1 MKSFPHLLPFL
12 LLVSAPFAI
21 ANPPVRP
28 DRESAIYAVG
38 ETVRWNIDV
47 SSWPQG
53 FNSPRYRIKSGGV
66 RQIKEGTFEVTDHK
80 ASVEFAPDSPGW
92 LNFEAEGLMDD
103 GTKLSAST
111 GVMVSPE
118 KLTQAIPPPEDF
130 GAFWEKKLKELADV
144 PVNPVLADG
153 DSGNPAVI
161 YQTITLDHFRGSHIR
176 GQIARPA
183 APGKFPALLCL
194 QYAGVYGLDKNTVV
208 NHGAEGWLCLNIQA
222 HDIEPTGPESYYQSL
237 TDGTLKG
244 YESIGMDDR
253 ETCYFLRMYL
263 ACYRAADY
271 LTSRGDWDGKILVAN
286 GASQGGL
293 QAFITAAL
301 HPKVT
306 AALVCVPAGCD
317 SGAPEAGRLPAYP
330 WLIQFPAGPA
340 AAARVRETGRY
351 FDVANF
357 MPRVKCPLLVGIGG
371 VDTVCPPP
379 GIYAALNRSEAPKE
393 IVFMP
398 SIGHGGPHDAYT
410 ARFQS
415 WLAALKSETSPIH

>member
-1 MKSFPHLLPFL
+1 MKSSFHHLAVL
-12 LLVSAPFAI
+12 LLLSALVSR
-21 ANPPVRP
+21 ANPAVQA
-28 DRESAIYAVG
+28 DRESATYSVG
-38 ETVRWNIDV
+38 ETVHWNIDA
-47 SSWPQG
+47 SAWPPE
-53 FNSPRYRIKSGGV
+53 FKNPRFHIKTGGV
-66 RQIKEGTFEVTDHK
+66 RQIKEGALEVNDHK
-80 ASVEFAPDSPGW
+80 AVVAFTPDSPGW
-92 LNFEAEGLMDD
+92 FNFEAEALMAD
-103 GTKLSAST
+103 GTKLNAST

-130 GAFWEKKLKELADV
+130 EEFWAMKLKELAAI
-144 PVNPVLADG
+144 PVNPVLEG
-153 DSGNPAVI
+153 GSSENPAVI

-194 QYAGVYGLDKNTVV
+194 QYAGVYGLDQSTVL
-208 NHGAEGWLCLNIQA
+208 NHAADGWLCLNIQA
-222 HDIEPTGPESYYQSL
+222 HDIKPTGPQSYYQAL
-237 TDGTLKG
+237 TDGSLKG

-271 LTSRGDWDGKILVAN
+271 LTSRDDWDGNILVAN
-286 GASQGGL
+286 GYSQGGL
-293 QAFITAAL
+293 QSFITAAL

-306 AALVCVPAGCD
+306 AVLACVPAGCD

-330 WLIQFPAGPA
+330 WMIQFPSGPTA
-340 AAARVRETGRY
+340 AEKVRETGRY

-357 MPRVKCPLLVGIGG
+357 MPRVKCPILVGIGG
-371 VDTVCPPP
+371 LDTVCPPP

-398 SIGHGGPHDAYT
+398 SVGHPGPHDAYS
-410 ARFQS
+410 ARFKP
-415 WLAALKSETSPIH
+415 WLAALKSGTPPIP